1 MEVLLLR
8 DGHRPQ
14 VTLPLPSATA
24 HLIQALRTVSS
35 PSVKVPGEAPP
46 CAAGQEA
53 GRRGG
58 PRSGGASGIQSEM
71 LKRSGR
77 RANTTDGALQVAGAG
92 LDQAIRSSSS
102 RNLGRG
108 AEGGAA
114 SADVGLGL
122 RGHLASKQ
130 RQLVEELASHPRESV
145 AAGDGRA
152 GWGRAATAPEEP
164 SWRRGDED
172 DYDFVVDS
180 FGVSGAW
187 KQPPTPAGMSPS
199 CQQLRQGHWPPRR
212 DFLNSSLPGNWS
224 RRISPDGTEKSLKEA
239 LYKTCYQQ
247 GDKRYDFQMGVA
259 A

>member
-1 MEVLLLR
+1 
-8 DGHRPQ
+8 
-14 VTLPLPSATA
+14 
-24 HLIQALRTVSS
+24 
-35 PSVKVPGEAPP
+35 
-46 CAAGQEA
+46 
-53 GRRGG
+53 
-58 PRSGGASGIQSEM
+58 M

-199 CQQLRQGHWPPRR
+199 CQQLRQAKGEIEGAVRPVQGQVRTVKSTL
-212 DFLNSSLPGNWS
+212 DDKSQTSFE
-224 RRISPDGTEKSLKEA
+224 DGTEKSLKEA
-239 LYKTCYQQ
+239 LYKTCY
-247 GDKRYDFQMGVA
+247 
-259 A
+259 